1 VGEADLTGLDV
12 DELRELV
19 ERLDAERHQLAHALE
34 SRIVIEQA
42 KGILAER
49 YRLSVADAFL
59 LLRKSARS
67 ARIRIHE
74 LAADVV
80 RDPTTPQTVLRG
92 MASDSRLRAIA
103 MRERTELS
111 AAANEQVRA
120 ASAEQFDRIA
130 QWTQRPTA
138 RVRVASRSDAVDL
151 AARLGG
157 YRWYLIVPDEE
168 HWEVVVEFAGP
179 PTELPP
185 ELRER
190 VVDWLAVRGLPSA
203 QVRLGETELSL
214 EPS

>member
-1 VGEADLTGLDV
+1 MREADLSGLDV
-12 DELRELV
+12 DELRRFV
-19 ERLDAERHQLAHALE
+19 ERLDAERGQLAHALE

-42 KGILAER
+42 KGVLAER
-49 YRLSVADAFL
+49 YRLSVGDAFL

-67 ARIRIHE
+67 ARVRIHD

-80 RDPTTPQTVLRG
+80 RDPTTPQAVLRG

-111 AAANEQVRA
+111 AQTNEQVRA
-120 ASAEQFDRIA
+120 ASAEQFDRIT
-130 QWTQRPTA
+130 QWTQWPTA
-138 RVRVASRSDAVDL
+138 RVRVTSRSDAVDL

-168 HWEVVVEFAGP
+168 NWEVVVEFAGP
-179 PTELPP
+179 PAALPP
-185 ELRER
+185 ELREKI
-190 VVDWLAVRGLPSA
+190 VDWLTARGLPSA

-214 EPS
+214 AAS